1 MEEIACIF
9 CGASRPSRG
18 VIHENGFDAR
28 QCSNCGL
35 IFVSPRPT
43 AAETAD
49 LYLSDKSHLS
59 ARSHVRGYDS
69 AITRAA
75 TKYRL
80 HVLSKYVRPGS
91 TIVEIG
97 AGGGA
102 FLAAARREGF
112 DVQGV
117 ELNPLQAEFIRSEL
131 GIPCAASLGELR
143 ELTGRETHDVVYFRD
158 VISHFFDPI
167 AEFEEI
173 NAAIAPNGIVAFE
186 TGNLADVDPQY
197 LSYFSTFQLPDHLFF
212 FGDATLDLLLATTG
226 FERIAT
232 RRWSI
237 LPQLRLL
244 KALSR
249 LRAGAAGEAANGAGM
264 AQGGNGALGKRS
276 PLRSAVAYTIYHIV
290 PSRIGAFTPKAGRP
304 QTTLVI
310 ARKAHDPPPKPHLS
324 A

>member
-9 CGASRPSRG
+9 CGASRPSSG

-35 IFVSPRPT
+35 IFVSPRPS
-43 AAETAD
+43 AADTAD
-49 LYLSDKSHLS
+49 LYISDKSHLS
-59 ARSHVRGYDS
+59 AQSHVRGYDS
-69 AITRAA
+69 LITRAA

-80 HVLSKYVRPGS
+80 QVLAKYVRPGS

-102 FLAAARREGF
+102 FLVEAQRQGF

-117 ELNPLQAEFIRSEL
+117 ELNPVQAEFIRDEL

-167 AEFEEI
+167 AEFTTI
-173 NAAIAPNGIVAFE
+173 NAATAPSGLVAFE
-186 TGNLADVDPQY
+186 TGNLADVERRY
-197 LSYFSTFQLPDHLFF
+197 LRYFSTYQLPDHLFF
-212 FGDATLDLLLATTG
+212 FGDVSLDLLLAATG
-226 FERIAT
+226 FERVALQHRGPGTAENGTSGAT
-232 RRWSI
+232 TDPSSNGAAMATGS
-237 LPQLRLL
+237 QLR
-244 KALSR
+244 
-249 LRAGAAGEAANGAGM
+249 EV
-264 AQGGNGALGKRS
+264 
-276 PLRSAVAYTIYHIV
+276 VAYLLYHVV
-290 PSRIGAFTPKAGRP
+290 PSRIGAVTPKAGRP
-304 QTTLVI
+304 QTTLVV
-310 ARKAHDPPPKPHLS
+310 ARKTTDRPKTHLS